1 MKRIVRWV
9 AVVAGLSFLVG
20 CGKQIPGGIIPPE
33 KMEKVLYD
41 YHLSVSMTN
50 NLEYS
55 EYYKKKS
62 YNDYVF
68 QKHGVTEEEFDS
80 SMVWYTRHVDE
91 LTTIYSNLSERFK
104 KDKQR
109 IDAVLEA
116 REATDFVSLPG
127 DTVEAWPYRKLYWLA
142 STPLNNL
149 VTFTIEPD
157 TNYHPKDA
165 FLWKANY
172 TFLAEGKAA
181 MAFNILYD
189 NDSVIGQSKLIASS
203 GMDSL
208 YLYTDSAYNIKSIN
222 AFIYLMPDSS
232 GISSMLVNELSL
244 TKYHAPKDSTQVV
257 TDSLSDMKPM
267 VKTEFHNPETPKPVS
282 PKNTPKKTEIK
293 SGKLEK
299 KDVSLKLEIP
309 VQ

>member
-9 AVVAGLSFLVG
+9 AVAAGLSFLMG
-20 CGKQIPGGIIPPE
+20 CGKQIPSGIIPPE
-33 KMEKVLYD
+33 QMEKVLYD
-41 YHLSVSMTN
+41 YHLSVSMAN

-62 YNDYVF
+62 YNDYEF
-68 QKHGVTEEEFDS
+68 QKHGVTEAEFDS
-80 SMVWYTRHVDE
+80 SMVWYTRHVEE
-91 LTTIYSNLSERFK
+91 LTAIYSHLNERFK

-116 REATDFVSLPG
+116 REATDFVSLSG

-157 TNYHPKDA
+157 TTYHPKDA

-172 TFLAEGKAA
+172 TFLAEGKAT

-189 NDSVIGQSKLIASS
+189 NDSVIGQSKLITSS

-208 YLYTDSAYNIKSIN
+208 YLHTDSAYNIKNIN
-222 AFIYLMPDSS
+222 AFIYLMPDST
-232 GISSMLVNELSL
+232 GISSLLVNGLSL
-244 TKYHAPKDSTQVV
+244 TKYHAPKDSAQVE
-257 TDSLSDMKPM
+257 TDSISDMKPM
-267 VKTEFHNPETPKPVS
+267 METEFHKPETSKPETPKTKPQEPEV
-282 PKNTPKKTEIK
+282 K
-293 SGKLEK
+293 SGKIEK
-299 KDVSLKLEIP
+299 RDVSLKQKLP
-309 VQ
+309 AQ